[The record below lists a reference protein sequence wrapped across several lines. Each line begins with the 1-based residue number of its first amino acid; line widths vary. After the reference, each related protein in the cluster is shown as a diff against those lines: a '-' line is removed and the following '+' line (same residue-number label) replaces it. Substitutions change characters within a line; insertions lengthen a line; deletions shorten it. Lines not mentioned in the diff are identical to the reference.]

1 MRAWYTRV
9 MTNSDTVM
17 KYAMRPIICGLAG
30 KLAGMAIGI
39 DSSGGSLEFLNMS
52 LSPSSVI
59 GISVAG
65 ATVAAAATHD
75 VVLSRVQSMGYAA
88 STEKAIAPI
97 LSGLFTVAAV
107 RLTVGEYTNV
117 RSIMEVGALGAL
129 SEIGGTFLHDDI
141 IMPAMSSSG
150 GNAVMA
156 MR

>member
-1 MRAWYTRV
+1 

-52 LSPSSVI
+52 LSPSTVI
-59 GISVAG
+59 GISVAAG
-65 ATVAAAATHD
+65 TVASASVHD
-75 VVLSRVQSMGYAA
+75 AVLSRAQSMNYAA
-88 STEKAIAPI
+88 STEKAIAPL
-97 LSGLFTVAAV
+97 LSGLFTIAAV
-107 RLTVGEYTNV
+107 RLSVGEFTDL
-117 RSIMEVGALGAL
+117 RSIMEVAAVGAG
-129 SEIGGTFLHDDI
+129 SEIAGTYLHDDI

-150 GNAVMA
+150 GQVMA

>member
-65 ATVAAAATHD
+65 ATVAAAASHD
-75 VVLSRVQSMGYAA
+75 VVLTRVQSMGYAA
-88 STEKAIAPI
+88 STEKTLHP
-97 LSGLFTVAAV
+97 
-107 RLTVGEYTNV
+107 
-117 RSIMEVGALGAL
+117 
-129 SEIGGTFLHDDI
+129 FLVVCL
-141 IMPAMSSSG
+141 PSPRCACP
-150 GNAVMA
+150 
-156 MR
+156 

>member
-1 MRAWYTRV
+1 MST
-9 MTNSDTVM
+9 SDNIM
-17 KYAMRPIICGLAG
+17 KYAMRPVICGAVAMLAS
-30 KLAGMAIGI
+30 KIVLGI
-39 DSSGGSLEFLNMS
+39 DSTGGSLVFLNMS

-65 ATVAAAATHD
+65 ATVASAATHD
-75 VVLSRVQSMGYAA
+75 AVLTRVQSMGYAA

-97 LSGLFTVAAV
+97 LSGLFTIAAV
-107 RLTVGEYTNV
+107 RLSVGEFTDL
-117 RSIMEVGALGAL
+117 RSIVEVGAVGAL
-129 SEIGGTFLHDDI
+129 SEISGTYLHDDI